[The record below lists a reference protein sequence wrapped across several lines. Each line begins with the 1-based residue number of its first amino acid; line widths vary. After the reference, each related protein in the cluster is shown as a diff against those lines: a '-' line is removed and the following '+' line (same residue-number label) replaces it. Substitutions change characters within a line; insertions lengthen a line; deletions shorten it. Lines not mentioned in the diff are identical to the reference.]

1 MIQKYLE
8 YLKEN
13 KGISQINKIY
23 TEDIFIYFD
32 KIDKNLIIDLKD
44 ESLKLTKLN
53 ITINYMSDKYDSIFE
68 PKDFSF
74 INNSLCELKLIFNIP
89 LNFNEIKLKR
99 LITHEFNHIIEF
111 YNLVKNNKKIPK
123 HGQLKIDIQNFKK
136 LNTYDNYFDSFIHY
150 IYLTLDNEFNS
161 RVAETY
167 QYLKSL
173 NTNDINN
180 LINYLYNSELWL
192 KIKEIELFD
201 PKRFSDFLI
210 NKIGLDATIFF
221 LNLFNDSIKQE
232 KYKKIE
238 NYDDI
243 IHYFSH
249 WNKKFKYK
257 LTKHKNK
264 LLKIVDEVVKDY

>member
-13 KGISQINKIY
+13 KGISEVNKTY

-111 YNLVKNNKKIPK
+111 YNLVKN
-123 HGQLKIDIQNFKK
+123 
-136 LNTYDNYFDSFIHY
+136 
-150 IYLTLDNEFNS
+150 
-161 RVAETY
+161 
-167 QYLKSL
+167 
-173 NTNDINN
+173 
-180 LINYLYNSELWL
+180 
-192 KIKEIELFD
+192 
-201 PKRFSDFLI
+201 
-210 NKIGLDATIFF
+210 
-221 LNLFNDSIKQE
+221 
-232 KYKKIE
+232 
-238 NYDDI
+238 
-243 IHYFSH
+243 
-249 WNKKFKYK
+249 
-257 LTKHKNK
+257 
-264 LLKIVDEVVKDY
+264 